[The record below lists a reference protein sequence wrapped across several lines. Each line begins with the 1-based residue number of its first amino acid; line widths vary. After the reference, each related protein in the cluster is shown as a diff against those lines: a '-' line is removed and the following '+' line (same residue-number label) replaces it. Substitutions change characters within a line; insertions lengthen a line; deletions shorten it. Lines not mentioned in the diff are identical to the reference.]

1 MDFTKR
7 LIYRAMCQQDDLVLV
22 FDYVDSKGLKSRRIV
37 SPVRF
42 LGSDRFLGLCLSRE
56 EPRQFQLSRCS
67 QVRIDQA
74 NNYVMPVVM
83 EVVETV

>member
-1 MDFTKR
+1 MR
-7 LIYRAMCQQDDLVLV
+7 QQDDLVLV

-67 QVRIDQA
+67 HVRIDEA
-74 NNYVMPVVM
+74 NNYVMPVAM
-83 EVVETV
+83 EVVESV